1 MYGPRTRM
9 RRNAYA
15 MVMVLMG
22 LSKYFADERPY
33 IVKGNIKLTGSEELP
48 TDRYM
53 DKIIGT
59 WKVINVEVLQ
69 PTKR

>member
-1 MYGPRTRM
+1 M

-22 LSKYFADERPY
+22 LSKYFAYERPY
-33 IVKGNIKLTGSEELP
+33 IVKGNIKLAGSEELSK
-48 TDRYM
+48 DRYM

-59 WKVINVEVLQ
+59 WKVINVEILQ
-69 PTKR
+69 SMKR